1 MSTNNEISYLRSC
14 ACVDAMDRIASKT
27 FLRLSHEY
35 GICFLKRE
43 LIPSMMVITL
53 KSIISN
59 ITTLMDRSKDISA
72 YINLYDIIT
81 LGLVELN
88 FEETEKATNIL
99 PDFRI
104 GPLGCKYMKM
114 DYDKYSSKQVPIEE
128 YGGRLLNV
136 KCCDTTNKTW
146 NDLIFQAN
154 ESVYGNIGFHA
165 NDYRLTD
172 VILKV
177 FLEEVFYDLGDHKE
191 KDYVYKLFDI
201 LYFNYKEEDDMWGTD
216 VMPEY
221 KLMVKNDAHLED
233 FIYNEIQVMENE
245 NNKEKENSGIYWQ

>member
-1 MSTNNEISYLRSC
+1 MSNELSYLRSC
-14 ACVDAMDRIASKT
+14 ACVDAMDRITSKT

-35 GICFLKRE
+35 GICFLRRE
-43 LIPSMMVITL
+43 LIPTIMLITL

-59 ITTLMDRSKDISA
+59 IVTLMDRSTDISA
-72 YINLYDIIT
+72 YINLYDIVT

-104 GPLGCKYMKM
+104 GPLGCKYMGM
-114 DYDKYSSKQVPIEE
+114 DYERYSSKQVPLEE
-128 YGGRLLNV
+128 YGGRILNV
-136 KCCDTTNKTW
+136 ECCDTTNKTW
-146 NDLIFQAN
+146 NDLIYQAN
-154 ESVYGNIGFHA
+154 ESIWGNTGFRM

-172 VILKV
+172 VILKT

-191 KDYVYKLFDI
+191 ENYVYKLFDI
-201 LYFNYKEEDDMWGTD
+201 LYFNYKIEDDMWGTD

-233 FIYNEIQVMENE
+233 FIYNEISSI
-245 NNKEKENSGIYWQ
+245 EKENKKNEESSQGIYWQ